1 MTQTLTIERNATTHL
16 ARYPLWV
23 ACAAWAGVIFWFSS
37 RTGSQVPGR
46 FSEVGHFA
54 EYFIFGAL
62 LYWALRL
69 SGRRDIA
76 AAAALIVASLYGM
89 SDEFHQ
95 HFVPTR
101 TPDIIDWGVDT
112 LGAACGILLA
122 ATTLALARRLRNR
135 RPAEQRA

>member
-1 MTQTLTIERNATTHL
+1 MTQTVAPERTAASHL
-16 ARYPLWV
+16 ASYPLWV
-23 ACAAWAGVIFWFSS
+23 ACVAWAGVIFWFSS
-37 RTGSQVPGR
+37 RSGSQIPGR
-46 FSEVGHFA
+46 FSELGHFG

-101 TPDIIDWGVDT
+101 TPDVMDWGVDT
-112 LGAACGILLA
+112 LGAACGILIA
-122 ATTLALARRLRNR
+122 ATTLALTKRVRGRH
-135 RPAEQRA
+135 AEQRG

>member
-1 MTQTLTIERNATTHL
+1 
-16 ARYPLWV
+16 
-23 ACAAWAGVIFWFSS
+23 VIFWFSS
-37 RTGSQVPGR
+37 RSGSQIPGR
-46 FSEVGHFA
+46 FSELGHFG

-101 TPDIIDWGVDT
+101 TPDVMDWGVDT
-112 LGAACGILLA
+112 LGAACGILIA
-122 ATTLALARRLRNR
+122 ATTLALTKRVRGRH
-135 RPAEQRA
+135 AEQRG